1 MIAKLLTIIKSRF
14 KQQREELWIEK
25 RRATCLECEYNS
37 LNTTST
43 SSAHNFLA
51 TLSYFFSWLFGR
63 ADKDHKSGV
72 CTICHCPIELKIRET
87 EEEYLCHHPKGNQWE
102 KYKNGIRLNVHKQR
116 KNENNKNN
124 R

>member
-14 KQQREELWIEK
+14 KRQREEAWIKE

-43 SSAHNFLA
+43 SLAHNFLA
-51 TLSYFFSWLFGR
+51 TLSYFFSWIFGR

-72 CTICHCPIELKIRET
+72 CTICHCPIELKIVET
-87 EEEYLCHHPKGNQWE
+87 DVEYACPHPDENQWE
-102 KYKNGIRLNVHKQR
+102 KATRLNILKERQDA
-116 KNENNKNN
+116 NNKK
-124 R
+124 RQ

>member
-14 KQQREELWIEK
+14 KQQREEQWIKK

-51 TLSYFFSWLFGR
+51 TLSYFFSWITFR
-63 ADKDHKSGV
+63 AKEDNLGNSTACDSCSIYFK
-72 CTICHCPIELKIRET
+72 TNELEENCPKGKWDNIKIKINIRE
-87 EEEYLCHHPKGNQWE
+87 ERNA
-102 KYKNGIRLNVHKQR
+102 
-116 KNENNKNN
+116 NN
-124 R
+124 